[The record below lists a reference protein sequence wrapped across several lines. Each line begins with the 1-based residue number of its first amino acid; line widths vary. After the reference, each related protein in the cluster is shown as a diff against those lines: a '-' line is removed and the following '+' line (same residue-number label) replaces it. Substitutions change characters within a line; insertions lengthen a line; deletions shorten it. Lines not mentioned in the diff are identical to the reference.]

1 MLGQIMTALNLDP
14 TQSAQEDRDEGIP
27 SPSSGLSDVLNVY
40 LRPTQQGQAAL
51 PNSGGTP

>member
-14 TQSAQEDRDEGIP
+14 TQAAQEDRDEGIP
-27 SPSSGLSDVLNVY
+27 PPSSGLWDVLNVY